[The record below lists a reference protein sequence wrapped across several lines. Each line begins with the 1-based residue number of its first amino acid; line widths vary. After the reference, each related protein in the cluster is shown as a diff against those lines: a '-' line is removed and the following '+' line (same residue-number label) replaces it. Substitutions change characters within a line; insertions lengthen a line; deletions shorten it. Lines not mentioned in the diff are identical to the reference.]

1 MPHRLFVPCLA
12 TLTICLRFAHAQS
25 ACCSPHAGTGCALPA
40 CQASV
45 CQVDPFCCNT
55 QWDERCA
62 SEASV
67 LCADCQPSTSCELPL
82 TSVATTESCGTS
94 TDDPCLGMGFSA
106 APLPIGVM
114 LHGNAWSSDTA
125 RDVDWYQAT
134 FDSPTMLQVACWS
147 AGPMG
152 VAIVDDQCPPTVLAE
167 SPDGCP
173 ATVSACVPAGT
184 VRVVVRPLLFE
195 SLACLDAGAA
205 YALQAT
211 AMPCTP
217 IRPPNDRCDTAL
229 PASVGL
235 NAFDCADATSDP
247 AWLASWCNEGAGLTF
262 TNDVWLAFQAP
273 STGAYRFSTCGLSA
287 FDVRM
292 ALYDGCGGQVLACSD
307 DACPDGGAD
316 MEAGLMCGSIT
327 LVRIGGWGHGAAGSV
342 RITALDQ
349 GGCGCVE
356 DLDGNLSVDS
366 GDIAF
371 ALLCFGDM
379 GGPADLDSD
388 GEVTFADVALLLLAS
403 GPCP

>member
-1 MPHRLFVPCLA
+1 MHRPTLIRCLA
-12 TLTICLRFAHAQS
+12 TLALGLQAANAQS
-25 ACCSPHAGTGCALPA
+25 PCCTPHAGTGCTLPA
-40 CQASV
+40 CESSV

-67 LCADCQPSTSCELPL
+67 LCTECQPTACELPAA
-82 TSVATTESCGTS
+82 TVAVAEACGAN
-94 TDDPCLGMGFSA
+94 TDDPCAGPGFNA
-106 APLPIGVM
+106 TPLPIGVT
-114 LHGNAWSSDTA
+114 LQGTAWSSETA
-125 RDVDWYQAT
+125 RDVDWFQTTLAE
-134 FDSPTMLQVACWS
+134 PAMLQVRCWS

-195 SLACLDAGAA
+195 PLGCDDPRAA
-205 YALQAT
+205 YALQAST
-211 AMPCTP
+211 MPCTP
-217 IRPPNDRCDTAL
+217 LRPPNDRCDMAL
-229 PASVGL
+229 PAQVGL
-235 NAFDCADATSDP
+235 NAFDCSDATSDP
-247 AWLASWCNEGAGLTF
+247 AWLASWCDEGAGLTF
-262 TNDVWLAFQAP
+262 TNDVWLAFRAP
-273 STGAYRFSTCGLSA
+273 STGAYRFSTCGLAA

-307 DACPDGGAD
+307 DACADGGA
-316 MEAGLMCGSIT
+316 MVEAGLTCGSST
-327 LVRIGGWGHGAAGSV
+327 LLRVGGWGHGAAGSV

-349 GGCGCVE
+349 GTCGCVE
-356 DLDGNLSVDS
+356 DLDGNMSVDS

-371 ALLCFGDM
+371 ALLCFGDA
-379 GGPADLDSD
+379 GGPADLDAD
-388 GEVTFADVALLLLAS
+388 GEVTFADISLLLLAS

>member
-1 MPHRLFVPCLA
+1 MHRPNLIVCLT
-12 TLTICLRFAHAQS
+12 TLALCLQPANAQS
-25 ACCSPHAGTGCALPA
+25 PCCTSHAGTGCALLA
-40 CQASV
+40 CESSV
-45 CQVDPFCCNT
+45 CQLDPFCCNT

-67 LCADCQPSTSCELPL
+67 LCEACQPATACELPPA
-82 TSVATTESCGTS
+82 SVVLSEACGTS
-94 TDDPCLGMGFSA
+94 TDDPCTGGFLAS
-106 APLPIGVM
+106 PLPIGPTVR
-114 LHGNAWSSDTA
+114 GSAWSSETT
-125 RDVDWYQAT
+125 RDVDWFQTTLAA
-134 FDSPTMLQVACWS
+134 PAMLQITCWS

-173 ATVSACVPAGT
+173 ATVAACVPAGT

-195 SLACLDAGAA
+195 SLTCEDARAA

-211 AMPCTP
+211 TTPCTP

-229 PASVGL
+229 PASIGL
-235 NAFDCADATSDP
+235 NAFDCSDATSDP

-262 TNDVWLAFQAP
+262 TNDVWLSFQAP

-307 DACPDGGAD
+307 DACPDGGAA
-316 MEAGLMCGSIT
+316 METGLTCGSIT

-342 RITALDQ
+342 RISALDQ
-349 GGCGCVE
+349 GSCGCME

-371 ALLCFGDM
+371 ALLCFGDA
-379 GGPADLDSD
+379 GGPADLDAD

>member
-1 MPHRLFVPCLA
+1 MSRRVFMPCLA
-12 TLTICLRFAHAQS
+12 ALTICLRFAQAQS

-67 LCADCQPSTSCELPL
+67 LCADCQPSVGCELPPS
-82 TSVATTESCGTS
+82 SVAVTESCGTS

-106 APLPIGVM
+106 VPLPIGVT
-114 LHGNAWSSDTA
+114 LHGTAWSSDTA
-125 RDVDWYQAT
+125 RDVDWYQTT
-134 FDSPTMLQVACWS
+134 FSSPTMLQVSCWS

-195 SLACLDAGAA
+195 SLACLDTRAA

-235 NAFDCADATSDP
+235 NAFDCSNATSDP
-247 AWLASWCNEGAGLTF
+247 AWLPEHSATAATATGKRPEIPQCGNQPAG
-262 TNDVWLAFQAP
+262 DQSVPAARRCP
-273 STGAYRFSTCGLSA
+273 R
-287 FDVRM
+287 V
-292 ALYDGCGGQVLACSD
+292 CSER
-307 DACPDGGAD
+307 P
-316 MEAGLMCGSIT
+316 
-327 LVRIGGWGHGAAGSV
+327 
-342 RITALDQ
+342 
-349 GGCGCVE
+349 
-356 DLDGNLSVDS
+356 
-366 GDIAF
+366 
-371 ALLCFGDM
+371 
-379 GGPADLDSD
+379 GPAVPDP
-388 GEVTFADVALLLLAS
+388 GWTPTGTVRAVQPGHADCAKATAAVMRGHETETRVMTEWRPQSSSWRL
-403 GPCP
+403 